1 MRKFILH
8 IATAGIFTLIVGSA
22 AAASATTSFQV
33 SATVISTCTVSA
45 TDLVFGNY
53 SPVATADSDSASSVT
68 VQCTNLTPYAIGLGA
83 GGGAGAT
90 VAERKMTKDAQ
101 TLAYSLYQDLAR
113 STVWGD
119 SFGAGGNAVSA
130 IGNGLSQSH
139 TVYGR
144 VPKGQNVNIGTYTDT
159 VLVTVNF

>member
-1 MRKFILH
+1 MRNFTLR
-8 IATAGIFTLIVGSA
+8 IATAATFALIAGAA
-22 AAASATTSFQV
+22 AAASVTTSFQV

-53 SPVATADSDSASSVT
+53 SPVATVDSDSASTVA
-68 VQCTNLTPYAIGLGA
+68 VQCTNLTPYEIGLGA
-83 GGGAGAT
+83 GGGSGAT
-90 VAERKMTKDAQ
+90 VAERRMTKDAQ
-101 TLAYSLYQDLAR
+101 TLTYSLYQDLAR
-113 STVWGD
+113 NTVWGD

-144 VPKGQNVNIGTYTDT
+144 IPKGQNVNIGTYTDT